1 MKMVKFDRFAHVI
14 KDSFVPSRNA
24 SSSCHVL
31 ITSFVSL
38 LGCFRVNLVLK
49 EIRKG
54 CWEGSVKRLC
64 KSKKSVQVSCKRL
77 MSSIRLGRALS
88 ALTLV
93 LVATTPTS
101 VATITT
107 AAVASTVVATFE
119 AVVSSTAMETTLVST

>member
-1 MKMVKFDRFAHVI
+1 MMKMVKFDRFAHVI

-24 SSSCHVL
+24 SSSSCHVL

-54 CWEGSVKRLC
+54 CWEGSVKRVC
-64 KSKKSVQVSCKRL
+64 KSKESVQVSCKRL

-93 LVATTPTS
+93 LVATTPTY
-101 VATITT
+101 V
-107 AAVASTVVATFE
+107 
-119 AVVSSTAMETTLVST
+119 